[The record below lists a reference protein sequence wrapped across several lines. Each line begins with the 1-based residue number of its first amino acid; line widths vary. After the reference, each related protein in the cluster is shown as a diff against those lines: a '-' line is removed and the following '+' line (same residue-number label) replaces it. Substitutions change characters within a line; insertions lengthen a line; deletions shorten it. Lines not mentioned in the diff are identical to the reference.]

1 MTEKPLLLAI
11 DGDTARITLNR
22 PEVHNALSIELS
34 DMLVDAIQTIK
45 KSTEIKFVVIKGA
58 GNSFCVGDDITEM
71 LKWGDDEY
79 GKSTQ
84 GANGVMRR
92 VRIYQDM
99 ANSLEELD
107 KLTISAVDGYAVGGG
122 LEITMASDFVIATER
137 ALWGMPEV
145 DSGIT
150 PGWGGTTR
158 MARYI
163 GKRRTKEINIIGA
176 IMPAE
181 RAVDWGLWNRVV
193 GDDKLDD
200 EVDALLTVLRAK
212 NQQACRQLKYIVNR
226 GCETDLYTAQGF
238 EMLSAG
244 LSGAVNGAWEVADA
258 DQFAGIKNFTEKGDL
273 WKKRRGLAKKFWSD

>member
-1 MTEKPLLLAI
+1 MAEKPLLLAV

-22 PEVHNALSIELS
+22 PEVRNALSIELS

-58 GNSFCVGDDITEM
+58 GDSFCAGDDITEM

-107 KLTISAVDGYAVGGG
+107 KMTISAVDGYAVGGG

-176 IMPAE
+176 IMPAK

-193 GDDKLDD
+193 TDDKLDD

-212 NQQACRQLKYIVNR
+212 NLQACRQLKYIVNR

-258 DQFAGIKNFTEKGDL
+258 DQLAGIKNFTEKGDL
-273 WKKRRGLAKKFWSD
+273 WKKRRGLAKNFWAD

>member
-1 MTEKPLLLAI
+1 MSTNPLLLSME
-11 DGDTARITLNR
+11 GDVARITLNR
-22 PEVHNALSIELS
+22 PEVYNALSIELS

-45 KSTEIKFVVIKGA
+45 KSTTIKFVVIKGA
-58 GNSFCVGDDITEM
+58 GHSFCVGDDITEM
-71 LKWGDDEY
+71 LTWGDDEY

-92 VRIYQDM
+92 CRIYQDM

-107 KLTISAVDGYAVGGG
+107 KMTISAVDGYAVGGG
-122 LEITMASDFVIATER
+122 LEITMACDFVIATKR
-137 ALWGMPEV
+137 AIWGMPEV

-176 IMPAE
+176 LMSAE

-193 GDDKLDD
+193 ADDKLDD

-212 NQQACRQLKYIVNR
+212 NQQACRQLKFIINR

-238 EMLSAG
+238 EMLSGG
-244 LSGAVNGAWEVADA
+244 LSGAVNGFWQVADA
-258 DQFAGIKNFTEKGDL
+258 DQGRGVVDFEKKGEL
-273 WKKRRGLAKKFWSD
+273 WKKRRGLAKNFWAE